1 MSVKLSVFPI
11 LCLVI
16 SAINCKDI
24 PQIQNQDSQES
35 INVLEKFSWSC
46 ANNASCVRS
55 VTYGIA
61 RDYFKGQRINFGLFS
76 IAKLPDSKVDKSEA
90 RTASKLGSLIGGNSI
105 RVPLGPMVFSISR
118 AEDDKDYLELA
129 LIKRGFNEGRRR
141 QVGNHKDR
149 KQLQLYIPMY
159 LAASTFGWTLLAVK
173 AVGVLTLKALLVSK
187 IAFIVTVMM
196 IVKKLM
202 DTSAKYT
209 FPIPNTNITLYKIC
223 FICIE

>member
-1 MSVKLSVFPI
+1 MSVQHTVVFT
-11 LCLVI
+11 LCFIV
-16 SAINCKDI
+16 SAIYCKDI
-24 PQIQNQDSQES
+24 PQGQNSNQES
-35 INVLEKFSWSC
+35 VNVLEKFSWTC

-61 RDYFKGQRINFGLFS
+61 RDYFKGHRINFGLFS
-76 IAKLPDSKVDKSEA
+76 IAKQASSLPTTSEA
-90 RTASKLGSLIGGNSI
+90 RSSKFGSLISGNSI
-105 RVPLGPMVFSISR
+105 RFPLGPMVFSISR
-118 AEDDKDYLELA
+118 AEDDKNYIELA
-129 LIKRGFNEGRRR
+129 LMRSVGEEGRRR
-141 QVGNHKDR
+141 TVGHKDK

-202 DTSAKYT
+202 DTQAKYA
-209 FPIPNTNITLYKIC
+209 ILY
-223 FICIE
+223 